1 MHCYLVT
8 DDCASMGR
16 RRAERSRES
25 ERQWQAERERERERD
40 LSLNTYNYC
49 RIDEEARSSTFQ
61 SSALHQHEMM
71 VLFYESLQME
81 EGAVV

>member
-25 ERQWQAERERERERD
+25 ERQWQAERETCHSIPTITVGSMRRH
-40 LSLNTYNYC
+40 TAAHF
-49 RIDEEARSSTFQ
+49 I
-61 SSALHQHEMM
+61 SSALHRHKMM

-81 EGAVV
+81 KGAAV